1 MERDDMIRQW
11 LDELTDVSEID
22 IPRDPDSDDSDTE
35 QPNNSDH
42 NSNSELSGDEEDP
55 DSPVHTSPQYVGR
68 DNVTLWCAKCEVSS
82 AYCHSLHGM
91 P

>member
-42 NSNSELSGDEEDP
+42 D
-55 DSPVHTSPQYVGR
+55 R
-68 DNVTLWCAKCEVSS
+68 R
-82 AYCHSLHGM
+82 
-91 P
+91 